1 MLGDPKKKHRKF
13 TTPKTPY
20 DTEALVNELK
30 LLGAYGLRNKRELW
44 RARTLLSTMRRR
56 ARDQLSL
63 TINEREV
70 SEKALINKLSKQGL
84 MSPNSKIEDVLTLS
98 VEDLL
103 ERRLQTIIFRKGL
116 VKTLYQARQLITHGH
131 ISING
136 RKVLSPSYHVEIDD
150 EDKIEYT
157 STSPYSN
164 KDHPLRKEMSTYLV
178 AGGMRG

>member
-1 MLGDPKKKHRKF
+1 MGDPKRKHRKF
-13 TTPKTPY
+13 NTPKMPY
-20 DTEALVNELK
+20 NTEALANELK

-44 RARTLLSTMRRR
+44 RVRTLLSTIRRR
-56 ARDQLSL
+56 ARSQLSL
-63 TINEREV
+63 SIAEREV

-84 MSPNSKIEDVLTLS
+84 MSPNSKVEDVLTLS

-103 ERRLQTIIFRKGL
+103 ERRLQTIIFRKGM

-136 RKVLSPSYHVEIDD
+136 RKVKSPSYHVEIDD
-150 EDKIEYT
+150 EANIEYT

-164 KDHPLRKEMSTYLV
+164 NDHILRKEMSTYLV